1 MADFTPRMPVVDVVP
16 DVAARFAEARRL
28 LADPAAGRRIAV
40 ITPGRMIMLLACPS
54 PGSATPVMLAAIER
68 LAPAAAPL
76 DVVAISMT
84 ELGAVRANLAAAVPF
99 AGYLLGMGYAGHSV
113 AIFEGHP
120 SALGAGCRGADLLL
134 VDAAMA
140 PFLQADWPDVAHRA
154 MRRPRILLL
163 HRDGRMQQVVKQA

>member
-1 MADFTPRMPVVDVVP
+1 VADFTPRMPVVDVVP

-28 LADPAAGRRIAV
+28 LVDPAAGRRIAV

-54 PGSATPVMLAAIER
+54 GRHRPYWPPSFSI
-68 LAPAAAPL
+68 APPL
-76 DVVAISMT
+76 DVVSSRYRAGCGGRMT
-84 ELGAVRANLAAAVPF
+84 AAVLCRLPPEDE
-99 AGYLLGMGYAGHSV
+99 LRRHSV
-113 AIFEGHP
+113 ALFEGHP

-154 MRRPRILLL
+154 MRTPRILIL